1 MGGLETRVHR
11 DRPRLRLGVRSLV
24 ALAMVVAARP
34 LVARAQKSD
43 VVVLNNGDRITGEI
57 KGLSRGK
64 LDYSTDDAGRLSI
77 KWEKIARVTSQFFFE
92 VELSSGRKFFGRL
105 AEPAE
110 DGRVVV
116 QLTRPDTIPLHDVVS
131 IVRIDARFITRL
143 KAYLDVGFTLAKA
156 NLATTFTT
164 SGEVAYRGQTMGG
177 KVAFSSYAQGQ
188 RDVPTTTRNSFNLS
202 VQRYLPRRWAA
213 GGLLGLDQ
221 NDELSLDLRVTVGAA
236 AGRTQVQT
244 NSADL
249 GFIAGAVVVQESFS
263 RRDSAGGPADT
274 VKTSVEGLI
283 GANWTAFRLDSP
295 KLDFSTELRVYPG
308 ITTLGRVRGDLDVRI
323 RYELLK
329 DFFVGLNL
337 SDQFDSRPPGGSGA
351 KNDFV
356 TSVSIGWSYRR

>member
-1 MGGLETRVHR
+1 MKAVARCASR
-11 DRPRLRLGVRSLV
+11 RRPPHPWRGRQVLLLPIVLAAV
-24 ALAMVVAARP
+24 ALP
-34 LVARAQKSD
+34 LRAQKTD
-43 VVVLNNGDRITGEI
+43 VVVLRNGDRITGEI

-116 QLTRPDTIPLHDVVS
+116 QLTRPDTIPLHEVVS
-131 IVRIDARFITRL
+131 LVRIDARFVTRL

-164 SGEVAYRGQTMGG
+164 SGEVAYRGQRIGG
-177 KVAFSSYAQGQ
+177 KVAFNSYAQGQ

-202 VQRYLPRRWAA
+202 AQRYLPRRWAA
-213 GGLLGLDQ
+213 GGVLGLEQ
-221 NDELSLDLRVTVGAA
+221 NDELSLDLRVTIGAA

-244 NSADL
+244 NSAELSFL
-249 GFIAGAVVVQESFS
+249 GGAVLVQESFS
-263 RRDSAGGPADT
+263 HRDSAGGPADT

-283 GANWTAFRLDSP
+283 GANWSAFRLDSP
-295 KLDFSTELRVYPG
+295 KLDFSTELRIYPG
-308 ITTLGRVRGDLDVRI
+308 ITTLGRVRGDLDVRV

-351 KNDFV
+351 RNDFI